1 MRARRASW
9 GACAPE
15 EDKKPAASY
24 SRAGGSRTTLG
35 EEALDFR
42 VRKGNGYG
50 RLSVATGEKVPV
62 ARKQVGSASCPVG
75 GGGLRFRMKLEK
87 AKPHV
92 RLVPFRSTPRDA
104 CTHGLSRSWSRTGL
118 LDLSIG

>member
-42 VRKGNGYG
+42 VRDGNGYC
-50 RLSVATGEKVPV
+50 RLSVATGEKGRGCTETSGSIWAATWRRGPPL
-62 ARKQVGSASCPVG
+62 QDEVGKTS
-75 GGGLRFRMKLEK
+75 
-87 AKPHV
+87 
-92 RLVPFRSTPRDA
+92 
-104 CTHGLSRSWSRTGL
+104 
-118 LDLSIG
+118 

>member
-42 VRKGNGYG
+42 VRDGNGYG
-50 RLSVATGEKVPV
+50 RLSVATGE
-62 ARKQVGSASCPVG
+62 
-75 GGGLRFRMKLEK
+75 
-87 AKPHV
+87 
-92 RLVPFRSTPRDA
+92 
-104 CTHGLSRSWSRTGL
+104 SRSLELKRTATL
-118 LDLSIG
+118 ERRIASLE